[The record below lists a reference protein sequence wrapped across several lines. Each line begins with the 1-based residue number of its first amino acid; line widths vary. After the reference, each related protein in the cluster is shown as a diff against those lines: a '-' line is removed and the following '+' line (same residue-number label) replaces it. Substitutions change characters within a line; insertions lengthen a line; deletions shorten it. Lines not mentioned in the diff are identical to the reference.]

1 MKNQDNY
8 KFNLDDIR
16 DPNVKYP
23 NQKKNGKL
31 KCNPLGK
38 NPSDVWQISKVTSGK
53 NRSSKERTEHPAQF
67 PLEMIDRIIKAGS
80 NNRDL
85 VIDPFMGSGTT
96 AIAALK
102 NGRKVIGFEVNSDYV
117 KIIANRI
124 DEFYKLKSEIGI
136 EPLALI

>member
-1 MKNQDNY
+1 
-8 KFNLDDIR
+8 
-16 DPNVKYP
+16 
-23 NQKKNGKL
+23 
-31 KCNPLGK
+31 
-38 NPSDVWQISKVTSGK
+38 
-53 NRSSKERTEHPAQF
+53 
-67 PLEMIDRIIKAGS
+67 MIDRIIKAGS